1 MNWTLD
7 KHRPLCPQI
16 CENLC
21 RDIAMG
27 VFAPEQRLPS
37 VRELA
42 AVVGVNPNTVQAAMN
57 AMEEQGILYSV
68 RGSGWYVREDLTCAQ
83 EALSRLRQEKTAA
96 YFRIMET
103 LGMTETETKQFIK
116 EWDYE

>member
-1 MNWTLD
+1 MRWTLD

-21 RDIAMG
+21 RDIATG
-27 VFAPEQRLPS
+27 AVSAAQRLPS

-42 AVVGVNPNTVQAAMN
+42 ASVGVNPNTVQAAMN
-57 AMEEQGILYSV
+57 MLEEQGILYSV
-68 RGSGWYVREDLTCAQ
+68 RGSGWYVQEDISRAQ
-83 EALSRLRQEKTAA
+83 ETLSRLRQEKRAEF
-96 YFRIMET
+96 FRTMAT
-103 LGMTETETKQFIK
+103 LGMTEEETKQFVK